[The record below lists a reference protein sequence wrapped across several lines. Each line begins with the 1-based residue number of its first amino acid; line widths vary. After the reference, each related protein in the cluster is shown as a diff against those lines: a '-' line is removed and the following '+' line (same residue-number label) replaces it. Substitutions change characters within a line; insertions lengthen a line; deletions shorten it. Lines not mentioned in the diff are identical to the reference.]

1 MKKTSP
7 LLLSLAGIL
16 TFNLW
21 LGQNSTTVPQT
32 TALSLYSTAPSTA
45 QAPATTPSV
54 TVTPASA
61 TTPSSTVGQV
71 CIGNSCNYSGSD
83 FSKII
88 LETSCSDGDVEKA
101 VNTLSSLLVLA
112 DAGEKDR
119 KAHWKKHFPKTE
131 KTIMD
136 FLSSLDVEELLEEH
150 SEERACFNKISEII
164 EKAVGYGFNK
174 KELKGI
180 IKFITDQKEDIKVL
194 RKERRILERKG
205 KFLDII
211 EESKKEMNEEMED
224 LFSEYKKSFE
234 SLLKSRKER
243 SDVENIERFKSKIKE
258 AKNSF
263 NEIYRETYRKLENLQ
278 PQLNDYHF
286 INSQKEIF
294 EGFTYQYI
302 VNSLT
307 KVEKVI
313 YDCSSPYSS
322 QRNCQESVNIMSEI
336 LGDPSYSFKSD
347 IPEVN
352 ADEDHRQKPSSMR
365 PDMSEDERRKKSD
378 PIKIPHFNTGK
389 TYNSPRSQNRR
400 R

>member
-71 CIGNSCNYSGSD
+71 CIGNSCNHSGSD

-88 LETSCSDGDVEKA
+88 LETSCSDDDVEKA

-119 KAHWKKHFPKTE
+119 KAHWKKHFPKAE
-131 KTIMD
+131 ETIME
-136 FLSSLDVEELLEEH
+136 FLSSLDEEELLEEH
-150 SEERACFNKISEII
+150 SEERICFNKISEII
-164 EKAVGYGFNK
+164 EEADTYGFNK
-174 KELKGI
+174 KELKSI
-180 IKFITDQKEDIKVL
+180 RNLITDQEEDIQAL
-194 RKERRILERKG
+194 RKEKRMLEIKG

-234 SLLKSRKER
+234 SLIKSRKES
-243 SDVENIERFKSKIKE
+243 SDIKKIEELKAKILRAINAVNQIRKETYEELGNLNLHSHDPQFTASQRNSFERFTFQDLKGSLAKIE
-258 AKNSF
+258 A
-263 NEIYRETYRKLENLQ
+263 
-278 PQLNDYHF
+278 
-286 INSQKEIF
+286 
-294 EGFTYQYI
+294 
-302 VNSLT
+302 
-307 KVEKVI
+307 VI
-313 YDCSSPYSS
+313 RDCSSSFSS
-322 QRNCQESVNIMSEI
+322 PTYCQESVNIMSEI

-347 IPEVN
+347 NPKMKT
-352 ADEDHRQKPSSMR
+352 DEDSS
-365 PDMSEDERRKKSD
+365 S
-378 PIKIPHFNTGK
+378 K
-389 TYNSPRSQNRR
+389 T
-400 R
+400 